1 MNAAMNKIKIH
12 QNLSGADDSTKRLY
26 LEPIYTT
33 EEIAN
38 QMETESRMFKDV
50 DRAFKNIIEMI
61 DTNPNVIHITE
72 TNGVLDMLTKSDKT
86 VKGIY

>member
-1 MNAAMNKIKIH
+1 
-12 QNLSGADDSTKRLY
+12 
-26 LEPIYTT
+26 
-33 EEIAN
+33 
-38 QMETESRMFKDV
+38 METESRMFKDV